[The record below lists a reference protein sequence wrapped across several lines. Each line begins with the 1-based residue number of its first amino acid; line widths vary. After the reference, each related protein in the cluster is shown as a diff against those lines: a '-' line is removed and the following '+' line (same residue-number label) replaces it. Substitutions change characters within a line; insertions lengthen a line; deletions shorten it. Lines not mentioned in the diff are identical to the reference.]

1 MRVAFRTEGNHRQG
15 MGDLMGSIALADECA
30 KGADE
35 ILFLISGGEEAI
47 AAITERGYSYCAV
60 ATFEAEQPILRA
72 FRPDVILVNKLKS
85 DPAYLQALK
94 HLAGLVVTIDDDGD
108 GARHADLRVNVLYP
122 VPGAVTDPRYIAL
135 RSEFQEVHQ
144 REKTIARDVR
154 ELFITQG
161 GSDTYGFTPVILR
174 SLERMGIRPRCTVV
188 LGPAF
193 QHERELAQVLKES
206 TLDLTVVRNTRNMA
220 GLIGAADVAVTAGGL
235 TMFELLCAGV
245 PSLVVCAERFEIE
258 TARRLE
264 EAGAAVNLGFGG
276 DLEEERLAKAVD
288 ALAGDAPRRA
298 QLSRRGKDLVD
309 GQGCTRIMELIR
321 EHAAKHGVY
330 PL

>member
-1 MRVAFRTEGNHRQG
+1 MRIVFRTEGNHRQG

-35 ILFLISGGEEAI
+35 VLFLISGGEEAI
-47 AAITERGYSYCAV
+47 AAITERGYSYRAA
-60 ATFEAEQPILRA
+60 ATFEAEEPILRA

-94 HLAGLVVTIDDDGD
+94 HLVGLVVTVDDNGD
-108 GARHADLRVNVLYP
+108 GARHAHLRINVLYP

-135 RSEFQEVHQ
+135 RNEFQEAHK

-154 ELFITQG
+154 ELLITQG
-161 GSDTYGFTPVILR
+161 GSDTYGFTPRIIHA
-174 SLERMGIRPRCTVV
+174 LEGMRIHPRCTVV

-193 QHERELAQVLKES
+193 RHERELAQALKES
-206 TLDLTVVRNTRNMA
+206 TLDLTIVRNTRDMA
-220 GLIGAADVAVTAGGL
+220 ELMCAADLAVTAGGL

-258 TARRLE
+258 TARRFE

-276 DLEEERLAKAVD
+276 DLENERLAQAVD

-298 QLSRRGKDLVD
+298 QLSRRGKELVD
-309 GQGCTRIMELIR
+309 GRGCERIVELIR
-321 EHAAKHGVY
+321 HQAVAVGGDR
-330 PL
+330 

>member
-1 MRVAFRTEGNHRQG
+1 
-15 MGDLMGSIALADECA
+15 MGDLWGSLALADECA

-47 AAITERGYSYCAV
+47 AAITERGYSYRAA

-94 HLAGLVVTIDDDGD
+94 HFTGLVVTVDDDGD
-108 GARHADLRVNVLYP
+108 GARHAHLRVNVLYP
-122 VPGAVTDPRYIAL
+122 VQGAVTDLRYIAL
-135 RSEFQEVHQ
+135 RSEFQAAHK
-144 REKTIARDVR
+144 REKTIVRDVG
-154 ELFITQG
+154 ELLVMQG

-193 QHERELAQVLKES
+193 RHERELAQALKES
-206 TLDLTVVRNTRNMA
+206 TLDLAVVRNARDMA
-220 GLIGAADVAVTAGGL
+220 GLMGAADLAVTAGGL
-235 TMFELLCAGV
+235 TVFELLCTGV
-245 PSLVVCAERFEIE
+245 PSLIVCAERFEVE

-264 EAGAAVNLGFGG
+264 EAGAVVNLGFGG
-276 DLEEERLAKAVD
+276 DLENERLAQAVD

-298 QLSRRGKDLVD
+298 QLSRRGKELVD
-309 GQGCTRIMELIR
+309 GRGCERIVELIR
-321 EHAAKHGVY
+321 HQAVAVGGNR
-330 PL
+330 